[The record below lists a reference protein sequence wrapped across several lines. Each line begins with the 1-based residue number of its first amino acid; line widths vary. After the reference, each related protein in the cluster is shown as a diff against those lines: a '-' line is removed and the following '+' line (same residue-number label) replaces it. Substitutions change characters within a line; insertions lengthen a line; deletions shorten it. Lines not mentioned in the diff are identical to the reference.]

1 MIKLA
6 LGIHIVELI
15 IRGLSSADYW
25 KTNIYVNSVDFATQ
39 TRQCTYRAGLR
50 ETLRQYEIPDK
61 LGEFIQI
68 FQYVSRSAGNSTK
81 KSL

>member
-15 IRGLSSADYW
+15 IRGGLLVW

-50 ETLRQYEIPDK
+50 ETLRQDEIPDK